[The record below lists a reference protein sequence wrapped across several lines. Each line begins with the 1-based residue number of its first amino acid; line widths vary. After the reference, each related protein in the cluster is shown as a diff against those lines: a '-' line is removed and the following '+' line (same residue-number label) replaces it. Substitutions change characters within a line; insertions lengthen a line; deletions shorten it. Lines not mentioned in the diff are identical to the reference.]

1 MVSENEAPS
10 SVTNKPREVAPGI
23 PAVEV
28 DPTNELLDGENLDE
42 KKALLADPVA
52 NVKVDPSGRRLEDKA
67 AAAAREAGK
76 DPLLEIPPPAAA
88 NLELRKRTEKTLD
101 AMYGSIGAGAP
112 GEDSTIKALEVE
124 REALQRRADDGDE
137 KAGRRVSQVE
147 ESLKARRETVEK
159 GLKERQDAAEARR
172 SAAAQA
178 SGTGSSEESPAKVE
192 PPQGRSAKPTQKS

>member
-52 NVKVDPSGRRLEDKA
+52 NVKVDPSGRRLEDKG
-67 AAAAREAGK
+67 AAAAREAGE
-76 DPLLEIPPPAAA
+76 DPLLVMPPPAAA
-88 NLELRKRTEKTLD
+88 NLELRKRTEKMLEG
-101 AMYGSIGAGAP
+101 MYGSIGALPP
-112 GEDSTIKALEVE
+112 GEDSTLAALHRE
-124 REALQRRADDGDE
+124 RETLQRRADDGDE

-147 ESLKARRETVEK
+147 ESIKARQEKVDADLKARE
-159 GLKERQDAAEARR
+159 DAAKARQ
-172 SAAAQA
+172 AAAQEA
-178 SGTGSSEESPAKVE
+178 SGTGAKAAESRSE
-192 PPQGRSAKPTQKS
+192 PPKGRSAKPTQNA